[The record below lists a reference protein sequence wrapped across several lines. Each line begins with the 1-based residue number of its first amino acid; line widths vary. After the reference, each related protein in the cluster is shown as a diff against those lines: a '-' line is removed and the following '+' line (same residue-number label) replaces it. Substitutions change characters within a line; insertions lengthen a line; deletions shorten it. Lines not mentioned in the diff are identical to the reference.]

1 MNLSVSDQGVQG
13 QRVAFVQLFR
23 GGAPYSTHG
32 ERGFPASRWLL
43 VRLGQ
48 MRLWS
53 APPTAL
59 GKRPPCAPGSKARRG
74 SSSPSEGRG
83 GEGGGAG
90 ARKTR
95 ATAGQPCAGMGSA
108 LCKFV
113 TAAVN

>member
-13 QRVAFVQLFR
+13 QRVAFVQLF
-23 GGAPYSTHG
+23 GGAPTLLHP
-32 ERGFPASRWLL
+32 RGARRPRLSLALGAPGANAPMVGSPA
-43 VRLGQ
+43 
-48 MRLWS
+48 
-53 APPTAL
+53 AL
-59 GKRPPCAPGSKARRG
+59 GKRPPCTPGSKARRG

-108 LCKFV
+108 LLKFV